1 MAAVAPLRPLAW
13 KPPYAEGAAL
23 KKANKTYYYM
33 TFKREQG
40 KENFTEKKQMNLTLL
55 TASAKQLSKTA
66 SMPKRTL

>member
-1 MAAVAPLRPLAW
+1 
-13 KPPYAEGAAL
+13 
-23 KKANKTYYYM
+23 M